1 MATQAE
7 LEQVRR
13 ALNRLSQ
20 AAQGDLQ
27 AVWDQ
32 LKTSD
37 RVQVSRALTECWEW
51 VLERYGNMAATLA
64 ADFFEVEAR
73 SLNLTPRVQM
83 AAPFDGP
90 RANARLWWALSTPNQ
105 WGNVT
110 VLLDELVKQP
120 YRSTFQ
126 DSAHASGGGWAR
138 VPTGAETCAFCRM
151 LASRGAVY
159 RSRETAGGGKR
170 YHGRCDCT
178 PTLVGRDGSGMPEG
192 YNPDALYDQ
201 YEAARAE
208 AESGDPKKIL
218 AAMRA
223 QAGTN

>member
-13 ALNRLSQ
+13 ALNRLAQ

-37 RVQVSRALTECWEW
+37 RVQVSRALTEGWEW

-73 SLNLTPRVQM
+73 NLNLTPRVQM

-90 RANARLWWALSTPNQ
+90 RANARLEWALSTPNQ

-126 DSAHASGGGWAR
+126 DSAHASGGAWAR
-138 VPTGAETCAFCRM
+138 VPTGASTCAFCRM
-151 LASRGAVY
+151 TASRGAVY
-159 RSRETAGGGKR
+159 RSAQSAGEGKKW
-170 YHGRCDCT
+170 HGRCDCAVV
-178 PTLVGRDGSGMPEG
+178 LVRDERDYPKG

-201 YEAARAE
+201 YEAGRAE
-208 AESGDPKKIL
+208 AQSGDPKKIL
-218 AAMRA
+218 SAMRA